1 MPKQNTDPLS
11 LQDALNEFVSSN
23 KLQKGIDR
31 VQVENAWFDLNPVF
45 KKYTTSIRLDRD
57 TLLVNLNSSVFREEL
72 GYGKE
77 KIVAMMNESLG
88 REVIK
93 KIILR

>member
-1 MPKQNTDPLS
+1 MPKQKTDPLS

-31 VQVENAWFDLNPVF
+31 IQVEKAWFDLNPVF

-72 GYGKE
+72 SYGKE
-77 KIVAMMNESLG
+77 KILQMINESLG
-88 REVIK
+88 RDVIK
-93 KIILR
+93 KLILR

>member
-1 MPKQNTDPLS
+1 MSKRKTDPLS
-11 LQDALNEFVSSN
+11 LQDVLSEFVSSN

-31 VQVENAWFDLNPVF
+31 VQVEKAWFDLNPIF
-45 KKYTTSIRLDRD
+45 EKYTTSIRLDRD

-72 GYGKE
+72 SYGKE
-77 KIVAMMNESLG
+77 KILQMINESLG

-93 KIILR
+93 KLVLR

>member
-1 MPKQNTDPLS
+1 MSKRKTDPLS
-11 LQDALNEFVSSN
+11 LQDVLSEFVSSN

-31 VQVENAWFDLNPVF
+31 VQVEKAWFDLNPVF
-45 KKYTTSIRLDRD
+45 EKYTTSIRLDRD

-72 GYGKE
+72 SYGKE
-77 KIVAMMNESLG
+77 KILQMINESLG

-93 KIILR
+93 KLVLR